1 MCGKEEKKYQQAK
14 GKSINGITYTA
25 CTQWALT
32 QVVGLISFQIQR
44 IAELKIQPESPAVLP
59 PVR

>member
-25 CTQWALT
+25 CAQWALT
-32 QVVGLISFQIQR
+32 EVVGLISFQI
-44 IAELKIQPESPAVLP
+44 
-59 PVR
+59 